1 MINKIVI
8 AAFIVVAFLFALVTG
23 IGPGP
28 ALADSSNYI
37 IEAEDVSALLAAENT
52 VLVDMQDE
60 EQYIEGHIEGAV
72 NIMRNQVVVN
82 DPYPNLLAPAE
93 QVEAVLGSAGID
105 NQTRV
110 LIYDDSNNMEAA
122 RLWWTMK
129 VYGHEH
135 VHVISGG
142 LEALKAAGY
151 PLSAEPP
158 VVTEKSYQ
166 AGEPNYDMIAT
177 IEDIEE
183 QVDNP
188 RADVILLDTRSCD
201 EFNSG
206 TIPGSIHVDYLF
218 NNFPDGRYKTV
229 DHILIDYKEKGI
241 TADNHIIIY
250 CAVSVRGAQTFLA
263 LYNAGY
269 RNLSLYDAAWVEYS
283 DIHLSESEE
292 EAETVEEVE
301 EVEEEEE
308 PVEEVEA
315 PGG

>member
-1 MINKIVI
+1 MINKVVI
-8 AAFIVVAFLFALVTG
+8 AAFIVLAILFALVTG

-37 IEAEDVSALLAAENT
+37 IEAEDVSALLAADNT

-60 EQYIEGHIEGAV
+60 EQYMEGHIEGAV
-72 NIMRNQVVVN
+72 NITRNQVVVN
-82 DPYPNLLAPAE
+82 DPYPNLLAPPE

-129 VYGHEH
+129 VYGHEN

-142 LEALKAAGY
+142 IEALKSAGFT
-151 PLSAEPP
+151 LSTDPP
-158 VVTEKSYQ
+158 AVVEKSYQ

-183 QVDNP
+183 QVNNP
-188 RADVILLDTRSCD
+188 REDVILLDTRSCD

-206 TIPGSIHVDYLF
+206 TIPGSVHVDYLF

-229 DHILIDYKEKGI
+229 EHILIDYKGKGI
-241 TADNHIIIY
+241 TADHHIIIY

-283 DIHLSESEE
+283 DLHGPDDEE
-292 EAETVEEVE
+292 ETEEVEDAE

-308 PVEEVEA
+308 PEEEVEA